1 MGTVYVNEQ
10 GAVVRRDGERL
21 RVTLNREELTSIP
34 LLHLDQLALMGNVQ
48 LTTPAATRLLER
60 GVDVVYLSKYGKF
73 RGRLVHSG
81 SKFAQL
87 RHRQLQMASDEQ
99 VALAIARAIVVA
111 KVGNQRVVLQR
122 RAERVPDARRA
133 LDGMMQMG
141 RRAEQARSLDSLR
154 GFEGKAGAFYF
165 EAMRALLPPKWGFE
179 KRAYHPP
186 PDPANSLL
194 SFGYTLLLKDVT
206 AAIQIAGLD
215 PYLGFFHALG
225 YDRPALAL
233 DLMEELR
240 PVIVDSMF
248 LDIVAKKRLL
258 PNDFKRTRNPQCPCS
273 LGEAGVRVV
282 IEQYEQRLQTPVVH
296 PLARGQ
302 TTYRRA
308 VELQARQLARVIRG
322 EERDYRPLRIK

>member
-1 MGTVYVNEQ
+1 MGTVYVKDQ
-10 GAVVRRDGERL
+10 GAVVRRGGERL
-21 RVTLNREELTSIP
+21 RVTREQEELTSIP
-34 LLHLDQLALMGNVQ
+34 LIHLDQLALMGNVQ
-48 LTTPAATRLLER
+48 LTTPAATLLLAR
-60 GVDVVYLSKYGKF
+60 GVDVVYMSKYGKF
-73 RGRLVHSG
+73 RGRLIHSG

-87 RHRQLQMASDEQ
+87 RHRQMQMASEEPA
-99 VALAIARAIVVA
+99 ALEIARAIVVA

-133 LDGMMQMG
+133 LDGMMEMG
-141 RRAEQARSLDSLR
+141 RRAEKTRSLDSLR

-165 EAMRALLPPKWGFE
+165 EAMRVLLPVEWGFE

-206 AAIQIAGLD
+206 AAIQLVGLD
-215 PYLGFFHALG
+215 PYLGCLHVLG
-225 YDRPALAL
+225 YNRPALAL
-233 DLMEELR
+233 DLMEEMR

-248 LDIVAKKRLL
+248 LDVVANKKLR
-258 PNDFKRTRNPQCPCS
+258 PNDFQRTRNPRRPCS

-282 IEQYEQRLQTPVVH
+282 IEQYEQRLQAPVVH
-296 PLARGQ
+296 ALARGQ

-308 VELQARQLARVIRG
+308 IELQARQLARVIKG
-322 EERDYRPLRIK
+322 EDHKYQPLRIR

>member
-1 MGTVYVNEQ
+1 MGTVYVKEQ
-10 GAVVRRDGERL
+10 GAVVRRDGDRL
-21 RVTLNREELTSIP
+21 RVTLNKEELTSIP
-34 LLHLDQLALMGNVQ
+34 LLHLNQLALMGNVQ
-48 LTTPAATRLLER
+48 LTTPAAAQLLER
-60 GVDVVYLSKYGKF
+60 GVDVVFLSRYGKF
-73 RGRLVHSG
+73 RGRLVCSG

-87 RHRQLQMASDEQ
+87 RHRQLQMASEEPLALP
-99 VALAIARAIVVA
+99 VAQAIVAA

-122 RAERVPDARRA
+122 RAERVADARRA
-133 LDGMMQMG
+133 LEGMMQMG
-141 RRAEQARSLDSLR
+141 QRAGQAGSLDSLR

-165 EAMRALLPPKWGFE
+165 EALRTLLPPGWGFE
-179 KRAYHPP
+179 KRVYHPP

-206 AAIQIAGLD
+206 AAIQLVGLD
-215 PYLGFFHALG
+215 PYVGFFHVLG

-248 LDIVAKKRLL
+248 LDIVAKKQLL
-258 PNDFKRTRNPQCPCS
+258 PDDFERSRNPRRPCS

-282 IEQYEQRLQTPVVH
+282 IEQYEQRLQTEVAH

-302 TTYRRA
+302 TTYRQCI
-308 VELQARQLARVIRG
+308 ELQARQMARLIRG
-322 EERDYRPLRIK
+322 EESAYHPLRIR

>member
-1 MGTVYVNEQ
+1 MGTVYVKEQ
-10 GAVVRRDGERL
+10 GAVVRKDGQRL
-21 RVTLNREELTSIP
+21 RVTLERKELTSVP
-34 LLHLDQLALMGNVQ
+34 LVHLDQLALMGNVQ
-48 LTTPAATRLLER
+48 LTTPAATLLLER
-60 GVDVVYLSKYGKF
+60 GVDVVFLSKYGKF

-81 SKFAQL
+81 SKFARL
-87 RHRQLQMASDEQ
+87 RHRQMQMASDEP
-99 VALAIARAIVVA
+99 VALTIARAIVVA
-111 KVGNQRVVLQR
+111 KVRNQRVVLQR

-133 LDGMMQMG
+133 LEGMMRMG
-141 RRAEQARSLDSLR
+141 RRAEKARSLESLR

-165 EAMRALLPPKWGFE
+165 EAIRALLPAGWGFE

-206 AAIQIAGLD
+206 AAVQLVGLD

-248 LDIVAKKRLL
+248 LDIVARKRLN
-258 PNDFKRTRNPQCPCS
+258 PADFKRSQNPRLPCS

-282 IEQYEQRLQTPVVH
+282 IEQYEQRLQTSVAH
-296 PLARGQ
+296 PLAGGQ

-308 VELQARQLARVIRG
+308 IELQARQLARVIRG
-322 EERDYRPLRIK
+322 EEREYRPLRIR

>member
-1 MGTVYVNEQ
+1 MGTVYVKEQ

-21 RVTLNREELTSIP
+21 RVTLNREDLTSIP

-48 LTTPAATRLLER
+48 LTTPAAARLLER
-60 GVDVVYLSKYGKF
+60 RVDVVYLSKYGKF

-87 RHRQLQMASDEQ
+87 RHTQLRMASDEGT
-99 VALAIARAIVVA
+99 VLPIAQAIVVA

-122 RAERVPDARRA
+122 RAERVPQARRA

-141 RRAEQARSLDSLR
+141 RRAARANSLDSLR

-165 EAMRALLPPKWGFE
+165 EAMRTLLPAEWGFE

-206 AAIQIAGLD
+206 AAIQVVGLD
-215 PYLGFFHALG
+215 PFVGFFHVLG

-258 PNDFKRTRNPQCPCS
+258 PDDFQRSRNPRRPCS
-273 LGEAGVRVV
+273 LGEAGIRVV
-282 IEQYEQRLQTPVVH
+282 IEQYEQRLQTPVTH

-302 TTYRRA
+302 TTYRRSI
-308 VELQARQLARVIRG
+308 ELQARQMARLIRG
-322 EERDYRPLRIK
+322 KEREYKPLRIK

>member
-1 MGTVYVNEQ
+1 MGTVYVKEQ

-21 RVTLNREELTSIP
+21 RVTLNKEEMTSIP
-34 LLHLDQLALMGNVQ
+34 LVHLDQLALMGNVQ
-48 LTTPAATRLLER
+48 LTTPAAARLLER
-60 GVDVVYLSKYGKF
+60 GIDVVFMSKYGKF

-87 RHRQLQMASDEQ
+87 RHRQLQMASEEPA
-99 VALAIARAIVVA
+99 ALAIARAIAAA

-122 RAERVPDARRA
+122 RVERIPDARRA

-141 RRAEQARSLDSLR
+141 RQAEQARSLDSLR
-154 GFEGKAGAFYF
+154 GFEGKAAAFYF
-165 EAMRALLPPKWGFE
+165 EAMRALLSPEWGFE

-206 AAIQIAGLD
+206 AAVQIVGLD
-215 PYLGFFHALG
+215 PYLGFFHVLG

-248 LDIVAKKRLL
+248 LDIVAKKRLA
-258 PNDFKRTRNPQCPCS
+258 PADFQRSRNPRRPCL

-282 IEQYEQRLQTPVVH
+282 IDQYEQRLQTPVTH
-296 PLARGQ
+296 HLARGQ
-302 TTYRRA
+302 TMYRRA
-308 VELQARQLARVIRG
+308 IELQARQMARVIRG
-322 EERDYRPLRIK
+322 EEEAYRPLRIK

>member
-1 MGTVYVNEQ
+1 MGTIYVKEQ

-21 RVTLNREELTSIP
+21 RVTLKREELTSIP

-73 RGRLVHSG
+73 RGRLVRSG

-99 VALAIARAIVVA
+99 VALGIARAIVVA

-122 RAERVPDARRA
+122 RTERVPDARRA

-165 EAMRALLPPKWGFE
+165 EALRALLPPDWGFE
-179 KRAYHPP
+179 KRTYHPP

-206 AAIQIAGLD
+206 AAIQVVGLD

-233 DLMEELR
+233 DLMEEWR

-258 PNDFKRTRNPQCPCS
+258 PNDFKRTENPRRPCS

-282 IEQYEQRLQTPVVH
+282 IEQYEQRLQTSVAH
-296 PLARGQ
+296 ALARGQ

-308 VELQARQLARVIRG
+308 IELQARQLARVVRG
-322 EERDYRPLRIK
+322 EDRGYKPLRIK

>member
-1 MGTVYVNEQ
+1 MGTVYVKEQ
-10 GAVVRRDGERL
+10 GAVVRRAGDRL
-21 RVTLNREELTSIP
+21 RVTFQHEDLTSIP

-60 GVDVVYLSKYGKF
+60 GVDVVFLSKYGKF
-73 RGRLVHSG
+73 RGRLMHSG

-87 RHRQLQMASDEQ
+87 RHRQLQMASEEQ
-99 VALAIARAIVVA
+99 TALAIARAIVVA
-111 KVGNQRVVLQR
+111 KVANQRVVLQR

-141 RRAEQARSLDSLR
+141 RQAEQAGSLDSLR
-154 GFEGKAGAFYF
+154 GFEGKAAAFYF
-165 EAMRALLPPKWGFE
+165 EALRTLLPADWGFE

-206 AAIQIAGLD
+206 AAVQLVGLD

-248 LDIVAKKRLL
+248 LDIVAKKRLQ
-258 PNDFKRTRNPQCPCS
+258 PDDFKRSRNPRRPCL

-282 IEQYEQRLQTPVVH
+282 IEQYEGRLQTPVAH
-296 PLARGQ
+296 PLAGGQ
-302 TTYRRA
+302 TTVRRA
-308 VELQARQLARVIRG
+308 IELQARQMARVIRG
-322 EERDYRPLRIK
+322 EDRVYRPLRIK

>member
-1 MGTVYVNEQ
+1 MGTIYVKEQ
-10 GAVVRRDGERL
+10 GAVIRRDGERL
-21 RVTLNREELTSIP
+21 RVTLDKEELTSIP

-48 LTTPAATRLLER
+48 LTTPAAARLLER

-81 SKFAQL
+81 SKFAEL
-87 RHRQLQMASDEQ
+87 RHRQLLMAAEESA
-99 VALAIARAIVVA
+99 ALEIARAIVVA

-141 RRAEQARSLDSLR
+141 RRAEKARSLDSLR

-165 EAMRALLPPKWGFE
+165 EAMRALLPTGWGFE

-206 AAIQIAGLD
+206 AAIQLVGLD

-248 LDIVAKKRLL
+248 LDIVAKKRLQ
-258 PNDFKRTRNPQCPCS
+258 PNDFQRSQNPRRPCS

-296 PLARGQ
+296 ALARGQ
-302 TTYRRA
+302 TMYRR
-308 VELQARQLARVIRG
+308 VIELQARQMARVIRG
-322 EERDYRPLRIK
+322 EERRYQPLRIR

>member
-1 MGTVYVNEQ
+1 VGTVYVKEQ

-21 RVTLNREELTSIP
+21 RVTLQQEELTSIP
-34 LLHLDQLALMGNVQ
+34 LVHLDQLALMGNVQ

-60 GVDVVYLSKYGKF
+60 GVDVVFLSKYGKF
-73 RGRLVHSG
+73 RGRLVRGG

-87 RHRQLQMASDEQ
+87 RHRQLHMASDEHA
-99 VALAIARAIVVA
+99 ALAIARAIVVG

-122 RAERVPDARRA
+122 RAERVPEARRA

-141 RRAEQARSLDSLR
+141 RRAETAGSLDSVR
-154 GFEGKAGAFYF
+154 GFEGKAAAFYF
-165 EAMRALLPPKWGFE
+165 EAVRALLPAAWGFE

-186 PDPANSLL
+186 PDPANALL

-206 AAIQIAGLD
+206 AAVQLVGLD

-248 LDIVAKKRLL
+248 LDVVARKRLQ
-258 PNDFKRTRNPQCPCS
+258 PGDFQRSRNPKRPCS

-282 IEQYEQRLQTPVVH
+282 IEQYEQRLQSPVVH
-296 PLARGQ
+296 ALAHGQ

-308 VELQARQLARVIRG
+308 IELQARQMARVIRG
-322 EERDYRPLRIK
+322 EEREYCPLRIK

>member
-1 MGTVYVNEQ
+1 MGTIYVKEQ

-21 RVTLNREELTSIP
+21 RVTLQREELTSIP
-34 LLHLDQLALMGNVQ
+34 LIHLDQLALMGNVQ

-60 GVDVVYLSKYGKF
+60 GVDVVFLSKYGKF
-73 RGRLVHSG
+73 RGRLVRGG

-99 VALAIARAIVVA
+99 AALAIARAIVVG

-122 RAERVPDARRA
+122 RAERVPEARRA

-141 RRAEQARSLDSLR
+141 RRAETAGSLDSVR
-154 GFEGKAGAFYF
+154 GFEGKAAAFYF
-165 EAMRALLPPKWGFE
+165 EAVRVLLPAAWGFE
-179 KRAYHPP
+179 RRAYHPP

-206 AAIQIAGLD
+206 AAVQLVGLD

-248 LDIVAKKRLL
+248 LDVVAKKRLRAD
-258 PNDFKRTRNPQCPCS
+258 DFQRTRNPKRPCS

-282 IEQYEQRLQTPVVH
+282 IEQYEQRLQSPVVH
-296 PLARGQ
+296 ALAHGQ

-308 VELQARQLARVIRG
+308 IELQVRQMARVIRG
-322 EERDYRPLRIK
+322 EEREYRPLRIK

>member
-1 MGTVYVNEQ
+1 MGTVYVKEQ
-10 GAVVRRDGERL
+10 GAVVRRDGDRL
-21 RVTLNREELTSIP
+21 RVTFQHEELTSIP
-34 LLHLDQLALMGNVQ
+34 LLHLDQLALMGNIQ

-60 GVDVVYLSKYGKF
+60 GVDVVFLSKYGKF
-73 RGRLVHSG
+73 RGRLMRGG

-87 RHRQLQMASDEQ
+87 RHRQLQMASQAQ
-99 VALAIARAIVVA
+99 VALEIARAIVVA
-111 KVGNQRVVLQR
+111 KVANQRVVLQR

-141 RRAEQARSLDSLR
+141 RQAETAGSLDSLR
-154 GFEGKAGAFYF
+154 GFEGKAAAFYF
-165 EAMRALLPPKWGFE
+165 EALRALLPADWGFQ

-206 AAIQIAGLD
+206 AAVQIVGLD

-248 LDIVAKKRLL
+248 LDVVARKQLEPK
-258 PNDFKRTRNPQCPCS
+258 DFRRTRNPRRPCS
-273 LGEAGVRVV
+273 LGEDGIRIV
-282 IEQYEQRLQTPVVH
+282 IEQYEERLQSPVTH

-308 VELQARQLARVIRG
+308 FELQARQMARVIRG
-322 EERDYRPLRIK
+322 KERAYRPLRIR

>member
-1 MGTVYVNEQ
+1 MGTVYVKEQ

-21 RVTLNREELTSIP
+21 RVTLQREELTSVP
-34 LLHLDQLALMGNVQ
+34 LVHLDQLALMGNVQ
-48 LTTPAATRLLER
+48 LTTPAAALLLER

-73 RGRLVHSG
+73 RGRLVRSG

-87 RHRQLQMASDEQ
+87 RHRQLQMASDERI
-99 VALAIARAIVVA
+99 ALSIARPIVMA
-111 KVGNQRVVLQR
+111 KVRNQRVVLQR
-122 RAERVPDARRA
+122 RAERVLDVRRA
-133 LDGMMQMG
+133 LQGMMRMG
-141 RRAEQARSLDSLR
+141 RRAEKARSLDSLR

-165 EAMRALLPPKWGFE
+165 EALRALLPPEWGFE

-186 PDPANSLL
+186 PDPANALL

-206 AAIQIAGLD
+206 AAVQLVGLD

-248 LDIVAKKRLL
+248 LDIVAKKRLR
-258 PNDFKRTRNPQCPCS
+258 PDDFERGRNPRRPCS

-282 IEQYEQRLQTPVVH
+282 IEQYERRLQTPVVH

-308 VELQARQLARVIRG
+308 IELQARQLARVIRG
-322 EERDYRPLRIK
+322 EEREYKPLRIR